1 MAIAP
6 LMNSAVCSSK
16 AGLWP
21 NLVPNAQ
28 PLALYSK
35 SDHEVYELR
44 KLAAEVLAPVDYP
57 A

>member
-1 MAIAP
+1 
-6 LMNSAVCSSK
+6 MNSAVCSSK